1 MRFRPMEIHD
11 GPSNQVMSVR
21 GKGKSPRKTIT
32 KDTSQPKKKDKARW
46 DEFANIKFIE
56 LCMNQIKIGN
66 KPGTHFNRDGWGN
79 LVDEFNAM
87 TGREYDKLQMKNHWD
102 TLRRDWQ
109 NWDNLMHGESGLGWD
124 PVRKTVDATDNW
136 WERKIAN
143 NLNFAKFRYKNLDI
157 YKNYYDPMFRDIT
170 ATGER
175 AYAPSQGFPPQGS
188 GVGSVS
194 FGIDD
199 IGDDDTT
206 IVGEEGDSDD
216 VQPLVGASLEDMTT
230 DVNTSGLQIVFPEL
244 PKRSLAISENRSNKR
259 KKGKVSKC
267 TSLSEQIDGMLSL
280 LSNKNS
286 ESSDALTI
294 KNCMQVLDKYYV
306 VDAGYPNMK
315 GYLAPYKG
323 PNIRYIYLTF
333 VEVRWAILHDMPY
346 YDFDDQVKIVL
357 ASMAIHNYIRKKG
370 SSDNAFDIAEQERYS
385 PNDANGGDDNNDG
398 GTPFTG
404 VIVWPAVESQKMRW
418 PSDRSQI
425 LGERRPAVESK
436 KMRWPSDR
444 SQILHERRLAVEKT
458 KQSRREE
465 KTRRRSGADG
475 SLESA

>member
-1 MRFRPMEIHD
+1 
-11 GPSNQVMSVR
+11 
-21 GKGKSPRKTIT
+21 
-32 KDTSQPKKKDKARW
+32 
-46 DEFANIKFIE
+46 
-56 LCMNQIKIGN
+56 
-66 KPGTHFNRDGWGN
+66 
-79 LVDEFNAM
+79 
-87 TGREYDKLQMKNHWD
+87 MKNHWD

-124 PVRKTVDATDNW
+124 AVRKTVDATNNW
-136 WERKIAN
+136 WERKIEN
-143 NLNFAKFRYKNLDI
+143 NPNFAKFRYKNLDI
-157 YKNYYDPMFRDIT
+157 YKNYYDPIFRDIT

-194 FGIDD
+194 FGVDD

-206 IVGEEGDSDD
+206 IAGEEGDSDN

-286 ESSDALTI
+286 ESQSFDALTI
-294 KNCMQVLDKYYV
+294 KNCMQVLGELPIVIKGTPPWNFACSRGMMIHEEVGIFLFILAHGVGNRLAQDMFQQSGETISRHFHKVLRAVYKYYV

-323 PNIRYIYLTF
+323 PNIRYHL
-333 VEVRWAILHDMPY
+333 P
-346 YDFDDQVKIVL
+346 DFRRGNQAARIP
-357 ASMAIHNYIRKKG
+357 KG
-370 SSDNAFDIAEQERYS
+370 RQ
-385 PNDANGGDDNNDG
+385 
-398 GTPFTG
+398 
-404 VIVWPAVESQKMRW
+404 
-418 PSDRSQI
+418 
-425 LGERRPAVESK
+425 
-436 KMRWPSDR
+436 
-444 SQILHERRLAVEKT
+444 
-458 KQSRREE
+458 
-465 KTRRRSGADG
+465 
-475 SLESA
+475 